1 MAFFMGR
8 ALWMV
13 SVSVNGIPRVAWD
26 SEIERIAHRVASRT
40 LDGCGIPGDDRW
52 SQGIFTTILR
62 RQCSLTER
70 RRVPEPY
77 LPQALACERN

>member
-13 SVSVNGIPRVAWD
+13 SVSVNGIPRMAWD
-26 SEIERIAHRVASRT
+26 SEIERIALRIASRA
-40 LDGCGIPGDDRW
+40 LEGCGIPSDDRW
-52 SQGIFTTILR
+52 SQGTLTTILR
-62 RQCSLTER
+62 RQCSPAER

-77 LPQALACERN
+77 LPQALTCERN

>member
-13 SVSVNGIPRVAWD
+13 SVSVNGIPRMAWN
-26 SEIERIAHRVASRT
+26 SEIERIARRVATRA
-40 LDGCGIPGDDRW
+40 LDGLGIPGNDRW
-52 SQGIFTTILR
+52 SQGSLTTILR

-77 LPQALACERN
+77 LPQTLACERS

>member
-26 SEIERIAHRVASRT
+26 SEIERLARRVATRA

-52 SQGIFTTILR
+52 SQGVLTTILR
-62 RQCSLTER
+62 RQCSPAER

-77 LPQALACERN
+77 LPQAFACERE

>member
-13 SVSVNGIPRVAWD
+13 SVSVNGIPRMAWD
-26 SEIERIAHRVASRT
+26 SEIERLARRVATRV

-52 SQGIFTTILR
+52 SQGVLTTILR
-62 RQCSLTER
+62 RQCSPAER

-77 LPQALACERN
+77 LPQAFACERD